1 MRTRLGTGLLL
12 IVTFAL
18 LSLFPARLI
27 VPGLTDVGR
36 PATVVGMLLFV
47 WWVLTRL
54 NPHLVQVGPQPIRW
68 VVLFF
73 FVVVLIGYAVGSLR
87 GLTTV
92 ESNSADRWLLL
103 DAAFLGLILV
113 AADGIPN
120 WGQLRAVLRAFIW
133 CCGFIALVGLIQY
146 ATFTDVT
153 QYLIVPGLQEKGW
166 VPDLTGRGDGLRVA
180 STTGHYIEFGTLMAM
195 ALPVAVCFLRL
206 AKTRNEKLRM
216 GLLTLVIG
224 AGIPTTVSRTAIV
237 AAGMVFIFMMLV
249 WDWRTRWNMLVLGI
263 GAIAAAVAA
272 KPELMRTLVE
282 MFTQA
287 GQDTSISSRT
297 DRYDMVAEY
306 FVERP
311 WLGRGTG
318 TWVSPMYQYLDNQ
331 WFSTALTNGL
341 AGVAAML
348 ALHAVAA
355 WMAYKALRRAAT
367 QADRELCAALLSIQ
381 FVALFAAFTFDS
393 LSFTTYSSMLAILIG
408 FCGTVW
414 RLTHPRRAV
423 RTAGVLQQGQ

>member
-272 KPELMRTLVE
+272 KTRADAD
-282 MFTQA
+282 A
-287 GQDTSISSRT
+287 GGDVHPGGAGHQHQL
-297 DRYDMVAEY
+297 AH
-306 FVERP
+306 RP
-311 WLGRGTG
+311 VRHGR
-318 TWVSPMYQYLDNQ
+318 
-331 WFSTALTNGL
+331 
-341 AGVAAML
+341 
-348 ALHAVAA
+348 
-355 WMAYKALRRAAT
+355 
-367 QADRELCAALLSIQ
+367 
-381 FVALFAAFTFDS
+381 
-393 LSFTTYSSMLAILIG
+393 
-408 FCGTVW
+408 
-414 RLTHPRRAV
+414 
-423 RTAGVLQQGQ
+423 